1 MVRFPAVTVGLCRIC
16 GRNGLGAEGA
26 SVKGMTV
33 HVSNI
38 EGSRAA
44 NFDAVPVESPRS
56 RTGAYRFA
64 LKRMIDTALV
74 LVVAPFII
82 PFLLLISALIA
93 TDGNSPIFRQERVGK
108 DGRRFMMWKF
118 RTMVPNAEEK
128 LQRYLDSNAEARM
141 EWATKQK
148 LTHDPRIT
156 TLGKVLRRSSMD
168 ELPQLL
174 NVLMGDMSLVGP
186 RPMMPCQQALY
197 PGQSYYNLRPG
208 LTGPWQVSVRN
219 ETEFS
224 GRAYYD
230 DLYDTKMS
238 FFYDVKVIAQTVLVV
253 LRGTGI

>member
-1 MVRFPAVTVGLCRIC
+1 
-16 GRNGLGAEGA
+16 
-26 SVKGMTV
+26 MTV

-38 EGSRAA
+38 EGSTAA
-44 NFDAVPVESPRS
+44 NVDALPVSSPRR
-56 RTGAYRFA
+56 RTGIYRLA
-64 LKRMIDTALV
+64 AKRLLDTTLV
-74 LVVAPFII
+74 VLVAPFLI

-93 TDGNSPIFRQERVGK
+93 TDGNTPIFRQERVGK

-118 RTMVPNAEEK
+118 RTMVPDAEEK
-128 LQRYLDSNAEARM
+128 LQHYLDANAEARM

-156 TLGKVLRRSSMD
+156 TIGRLLRRSSMD
-168 ELPQLL
+168 ELPQIL
-174 NVLMGDMSLVGP
+174 NVLTGDMSLVGP

-197 PGQSYYNLRPG
+197 PGQSYYHLRPG
-208 LTGPWQVSVRN
+208 LTGPWQVSARN

-230 DLYDTKMS
+230 DLYDAKLS
-238 FFYDVKVIAQTVLVV
+238 FFYDFSIIAKTVLVV